1 MNQALQLAENLNR
14 KLQTVLERYD
24 ALKAENVALK
34 SAFDELRADN
44 ERLKGEVGNLNDSLQ
59 QARMAGALS
68 GGSTEASE
76 ETKATIA
83 ELVREIDKCIALLN
97 A

>member
-1 MNQALQLAENLNR
+1 MNPTLQLAENVNR
-14 KLQTVLERYD
+14 KLQTLLEQYSALMAENAALKSAVTELKSANE
-24 ALKAENVALK
+24 ALKAEVGEVNE
-34 SAFDELRADN
+34 ELR
-44 ERLKGEVGNLNDSLQ
+44 
-59 QARMAGALS
+59 QAKMAGALA
-68 GGSTEASE
+68 GSNPEAVE

>member
-14 KLQTVLERYD
+14 KLQMLLERYD
-24 ALKAENVALK
+24 ALNAENRALK
-34 SAFDELRADN
+34 LAFDELKADN
-44 ERLKGEVGNLNDSLQ
+44 ERLKGEVGQLDDSLQ

-68 GGSTEASE
+68 GGSSEASE
-76 ETKATIA
+76 QTKATIA